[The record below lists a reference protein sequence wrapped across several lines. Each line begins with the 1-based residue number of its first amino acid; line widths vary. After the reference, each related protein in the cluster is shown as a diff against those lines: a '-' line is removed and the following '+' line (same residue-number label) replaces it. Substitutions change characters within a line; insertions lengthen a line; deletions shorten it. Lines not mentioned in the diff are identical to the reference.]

1 MNESE
6 ERERL
11 EQELESLAQELDTK
25 AEIEK
30 DRYSINLFLEL
41 IKYKP

>member
-11 EQELESLAQELDTK
+11 EQELESLAQELDKK

-41 IKYKP
+41 IKYNL